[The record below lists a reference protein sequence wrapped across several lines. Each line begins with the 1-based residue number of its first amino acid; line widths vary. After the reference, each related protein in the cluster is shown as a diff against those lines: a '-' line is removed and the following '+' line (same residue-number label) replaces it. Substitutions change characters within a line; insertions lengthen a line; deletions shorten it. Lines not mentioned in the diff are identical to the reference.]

1 MGRLHLDFAC
11 GSYDR
16 TRALL
21 DGTVQPEGIDLTGVP
36 IDPPEEVF
44 WRMLMHRE
52 FDLAEMSLGSYV
64 AGRARGDFPFIAI
77 PAFVSRMFR
86 HSAAYVNVSAG
97 IRQPEDLKGKRVGVP
112 EYQMTATVWLRGILQ
127 DEHGV
132 RPRDVRWVAGG
143 QEHPGRREKVALAL
157 PPDVRLERIAED
169 RTLSSMLD
177 AGELDA
183 LFAARMPS
191 PFVEGSP
198 RVRRLFPNYRALEA
212 DYFRRTGIFPIM
224 HLVAIRLDLYE
235 RHPWIAQS
243 LFKALVEAKDRCA
256 RALYDTRALRV
267 MLPWAVDD
275 LEEVRALMGDDFWPY
290 GLDPRQPNRKV
301 LETFAR
307 YAHEQGVAARRVT
320 VDELFAPETVDTFR
334 T

>member
-16 TRALL
+16 TRALQ
-21 DGTVQPEGIDLTGVP
+21 DGSIEPEGIDLSYIP

-44 WRMLMHRE
+44 WRMLVHRE
-52 FDLAEMSLGSYV
+52 FDAAEMSLGSYV
-64 AGRARGDFPFIAI
+64 AGHARGDLPFIAI

-86 HSAAYVNVSAG
+86 HSAAYINAESG
-97 IRQPEDLKGKRVGVP
+97 IRRPEDLKGKRVGVP

-127 DEHGV
+127 DDYGV
-132 RPRDVRWVAGG
+132 KPSDLHWYAGG
-143 QEHPGRREKVALAL
+143 QEHPGRREKIRLTL
-157 PPDVRLERIAED
+157 PADVRLERIPGD
-169 RTLSSMLD
+169 RTLSSMLV
-177 AGELDA
+177 AGEIDA

-198 RVRRLFPNYRALEA
+198 RVRRLFPNYREVEA

-224 HLVAIRLDLYE
+224 HVVAIRRELYE

-243 LFKALVEAKDRCA
+243 LFKALSEAKARCAGSLYDA
-256 RALYDTRALRV
+256 RALRA
-267 MLPWAVDD
+267 MLPWAIAEY
-275 LEEVRALMGDDFWPY
+275 EEARRLMGDDFWPY
-290 GLDPRQPNRKV
+290 GLEANRTV
-301 LETFAR
+301 LETFVR
-307 YAHEQGVAARRVT
+307 YASEQGVAARPVA
-320 VDELFAPETVDTFR
+320 VDELFAPETLDTFR